1 MLTGVEIAGLLLA
14 VLPLFIA
21 AAKPYR
27 DGLETMSTA
36 LSSKAMDEKL
46 EDFYKDLNYEVT
58 LLRFTL
64 ESLVQSL
71 PVITKEEKDRL
82 INRFDVRLLDEEVLT
97 RAFNERLG
105 RAYDTFES
113 YLKQILLLLEKAVDD
128 ETLQRKSDQRVRGSR
143 LR

>member
-36 LSSKAMDEKL
+36 LSSKAMDEEL

-128 ETLQRKSDQRVRGSR
+128 ETLQSKSDQRVRGSR

>member
-1 MLTGVEIAGLLLA
+1 M
-14 VLPLFIA
+14 LPLFIA

-82 INRFDVRLLDEEVLT
+82 INRFDVRLLDEEVLI

-105 RAYDTFES
+105 WAYDTFES

-128 ETLQRKSDQRVRGSR
+128 ETLQSKSDQRVRGSR